1 MPPPFLASMIN
12 PFSAR
17 VWKPSAKRVI
27 LFSFTDNC
35 SPRGRAESEEESPII
50 REDTDTNIGLGAE
63 CLPNLLGTSCYS
75 ALRRIRPAVILLFK
89 ERQSRTTTTTHP
101 GPWWRRGGEEHMLVY
116 FLRYGKNELLGHK
129 VLAGGEG
136 EVGGE

>member
-63 CLPNLLGTSCYS
+63 CCLIYWE
-75 ALRRIRPAVILLFK
+75 RAVTQHF
-89 ERQSRTTTTTHP
+89 
-101 GPWWRRGGEEHMLVY
+101 
-116 FLRYGKNELLGHK
+116 
-129 VLAGGEG
+129 AGLDPL
-136 EVGGE
+136 